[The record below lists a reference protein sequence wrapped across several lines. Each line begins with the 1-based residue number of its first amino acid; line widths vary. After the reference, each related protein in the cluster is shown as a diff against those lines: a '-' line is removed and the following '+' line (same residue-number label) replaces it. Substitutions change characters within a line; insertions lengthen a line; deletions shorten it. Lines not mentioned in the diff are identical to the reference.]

1 MELADLDIE
10 KQGYSGF
17 ERFMF
22 FVTPILFT
30 LVLLGVLVTLFNF
43 DLRNKALEI
52 GNSIPFLKSVLPDP
66 AVDAMQSA
74 QDEDQLKSVNT
85 SAKINELKT
94 QLASKQVELTK
105 AAAEKTKQDQQIK
118 DLQGQVAQLKHM
130 NNEKLLDDDQY
141 QAKIGELANMYAQIT
156 PSKAAPILESMEL
169 SEAVLV
175 LNAMSP
181 DSRVKILEKMQPKT
195 AADATMMLKDV
206 TSAKDQA
213 IAALQARVKKQESAS
228 VQAETIL
235 DKAQLKATFSTMD
248 PKSAGALLLK
258 MADVSPSKVLRILNA
273 VDDTSR
279 SKIIAQMSSSNE
291 AITAQLVSKLM
302 VGK

>member
-1 MELADLDIE
+1 MADLDIE

-66 AVDAMQSA
+66 AVDTAQSA

-94 QLASKQVELTK
+94 QLASKQAELTK

-130 NNEKLLDDDQY
+130 NDEKLLDDDQY

-181 DSRVKILEKMQPKT
+181 DSRVKILEKMNPKT

-213 IAALQARVKKQESAS
+213 IAALQDRVKKQESAS